1 MTLKEIV
8 DHSEIKK
15 RLREIRLKDNT
26 FQALLVRTT
35 KMFSSNY
42 LYTKVRLRPLE
53 AFFPRRADA
62 QLCLPGQS
70 WAFFVF
76 AAIISVFLWPLELAA
91 LFVVSFIGRMP
102 SASQREKTACAA

>member
-1 MTLKEIV
+1 MQKNKTEKFTDIAIIRNNSHFLN
-8 DHSEIKK
+8 IK
-15 RLREIRLKDNT
+15 IR
-26 FQALLVRTT
+26 F
-35 KMFSSNY
+35 
-42 LYTKVRLRPLE
+42 RPLE

-70 WAFFVF
+70 WAFVVF

-91 LFVVSFIGRMP
+91 LFVVSFIGRIP